1 MNRRETGRMGERA
14 AALHYQLRG
23 YRILARNFRTRQG
36 EIDLV
41 AKRGDT
47 LVFVEVKTRGKNAIA
62 LPRDWVGGEKQR
74 RILCAAR
81 AYILR
86 LGYEPRVR
94 FDVVEVRTG
103 GLVPRIHC
111 IENAFEA

>member
-1 MNRRETGRMGERA
+1 MNRRETGRAGERA
-14 AALHYQLRG
+14 AALYYRLRG

-36 EIDLV
+36 EIDLI
-41 AKRGDT
+41 AARGDT
-47 LVFVEVKTRGKNAIA
+47 VLFAEVKTRGKNAIA
-62 LPRDWVGGEKQR
+62 APREWVGGEKQR
-74 RILCAAR
+74 RILLAAR

-103 GLVPRIHC
+103 GLIPRLHC